1 MKRFSEAIQSKILL
15 FDGSMGAL
23 LSRMGHVTPCPDE
36 LAVTRPDVI
45 RSVHQG
51 YLDAGADVLL
61 SDTFGATEM
70 TLAHKKRAGMGEK
83 ITAAAVR
90 LAREVA
96 GSRALV
102 AVDMGPT
109 SAFLYPTGEA
119 MPADFYKTFFDQAR
133 CAKENGADF
142 AMIETQTD
150 LGEARLACLAARAA
164 GLEAAVSFTF
174 GRNTGRT
181 LTGSPA
187 ECCAAALEA
196 AGAAALGLNCSPS
209 PEDMLGLL
217 RAMRR
222 VSALPVVVQPNAGM
236 PETAPDGSTFYPYS
250 PEKMRECARALLEAG
265 ASAIGGCCGTTFD
278 HIRALKPLTG
288 GPVPTPAWD
297 GQARL
302 CSRRDCATVTE
313 ALEAVADLSDPE
325 DAYDL
330 EGDETA
336 VRLDL
341 RGLAPDEAAVR
352 TLDASAATRLPL
364 ILRADDADALRA
376 ALLACPGRPAA
387 DAPAD
392 LRPIIDEFGAFPI
405 ARPLRAASPPKPAA
419 RFSSARAS
427 AFPAKRLSVFFIDE
441 SVRTGYTGREI
452 QAAWGALIVTK
463 KTSRAI
469 LFAVLAAAL
478 YALNAPVSKLLL
490 GRVPERMMA
499 AFLYL
504 GAGVGMGAVKLIGRG
519 RRERSLRRDD
529 LPYVIGMIALDIAA
543 PILLMLGLRRT
554 TPETAALLNNFEI
567 VATSLIALILFRE
580 TISRRLWL
588 AIVLVTA
595 ASALLSVEDAG
606 SLRFSAGSIYVL
618 LACVCWGFEN
628 NCTRRLSDRSPL
640 DVVIVK
646 GLFSGAGALGIAFFA
661 GERLPGAM
669 DALAAML
676 LGFVAFGMSIF
687 FYIRAQRDLGAART
701 SAYYALA
708 PFIGAGLSLAIFRD
722 MPGATFFLALA
733 IMIAGAYL
741 ASSDGKPA

>member
-83 ITAAAVR
+83 ITATAVR

-150 LGEARLACLAARAA
+150 IGEARLACLAARAA

-209 PEDMLGLL
+209 PEDMIGLL

-288 GPVPTPAWD
+288 GPVPAPAWD

-387 DAPAD
+387 YAPAD

>member
-83 ITAAAVR
+83 ITATAVR

-209 PEDMLGLL
+209 PEDMIGLL

-288 GPVPTPAWD
+288 GPVPAPAWD

-302 CSRRDCATVTE
+302 CDGHGSAGSRRRPLRPRGCLRPRGRRDC
-313 ALEAVADLSDPE
+313 
-325 DAYDL
+325 
-330 EGDETA
+330 
-336 VRLDL
+336 R
-341 RGLAPDEAAVR
+341 AP
-352 TLDASAATRLPL
+352 
-364 ILRADDADALRA
+364 
-376 ALLACPGRPAA
+376 
-387 DAPAD
+387 
-392 LRPIIDEFGAFPI
+392 
-405 ARPLRAASPPKPAA
+405 
-419 RFSSARAS
+419 
-427 AFPAKRLSVFFIDE
+427 
-441 SVRTGYTGREI
+441 
-452 QAAWGALIVTK
+452 
-463 KTSRAI
+463 
-469 LFAVLAAAL
+469 
-478 YALNAPVSKLLL
+478 
-490 GRVPERMMA
+490 
-499 AFLYL
+499 
-504 GAGVGMGAVKLIGRG
+504 
-519 RRERSLRRDD
+519 
-529 LPYVIGMIALDIAA
+529 
-543 PILLMLGLRRT
+543 
-554 TPETAALLNNFEI
+554 
-567 VATSLIALILFRE
+567 
-580 TISRRLWL
+580 
-588 AIVLVTA
+588 
-595 ASALLSVEDAG
+595 
-606 SLRFSAGSIYVL
+606 
-618 LACVCWGFEN
+618 
-628 NCTRRLSDRSPL
+628 
-640 DVVIVK
+640 
-646 GLFSGAGALGIAFFA
+646 
-661 GERLPGAM
+661 
-669 DALAAML
+669 
-676 LGFVAFGMSIF
+676 
-687 FYIRAQRDLGAART
+687 
-701 SAYYALA
+701 
-708 PFIGAGLSLAIFRD
+708 
-722 MPGATFFLALA
+722 
-733 IMIAGAYL
+733 
-741 ASSDGKPA
+741 

>member
-70 TLAHKKRAGMGEK
+70 TLAHKKRAGMGET
-83 ITAAAVR
+83 ITATAVR

-209 PEDMLGLL
+209 PEDMIGLL

-288 GPVPTPAWD
+288 GPVPAPAWD

>member
-83 ITAAAVR
+83 ITATAVR

-209 PEDMLGLL
+209 PEDMIGLL

-288 GPVPTPAWD
+288 GPVPAPAWD

-463 KTSRAI
+463 KASRAI

>member
-1 MKRFSEAIQSKILL
+1 M
-15 FDGSMGAL
+15 
-23 LSRMGHVTPCPDE
+23 
-36 LAVTRPDVI
+36 
-45 RSVHQG
+45 
-51 YLDAGADVLL
+51 
-61 SDTFGATEM
+61 
-70 TLAHKKRAGMGEK
+70 
-83 ITAAAVR
+83 
-90 LAREVA
+90 
-96 GSRALV
+96 
-102 AVDMGPT
+102 
-109 SAFLYPTGEA
+109 
-119 MPADFYKTFFDQAR
+119 
-133 CAKENGADF
+133 
-142 AMIETQTD
+142 
-150 LGEARLACLAARAA
+150 
-164 GLEAAVSFTF
+164 
-174 GRNTGRT
+174 
-181 LTGSPA
+181 
-187 ECCAAALEA
+187 
-196 AGAAALGLNCSPS
+196 
-209 PEDMLGLL
+209 
-217 RAMRR
+217 
-222 VSALPVVVQPNAGM
+222 
-236 PETAPDGSTFYPYS
+236 
-250 PEKMRECARALLEAG
+250 
-265 ASAIGGCCGTTFD
+265 
-278 HIRALKPLTG
+278 
-288 GPVPTPAWD
+288 
-297 GQARL
+297 
-302 CSRRDCATVTE
+302 
-313 ALEAVADLSDPE
+313 
-325 DAYDL
+325 
-330 EGDETA
+330 
-336 VRLDL
+336 
-341 RGLAPDEAAVR
+341 
-352 TLDASAATRLPL
+352 
-364 ILRADDADALRA
+364 
-376 ALLACPGRPAA
+376 
-387 DAPAD
+387 
-392 LRPIIDEFGAFPI
+392 
-405 ARPLRAASPPKPAA
+405 
-419 RFSSARAS
+419 
-427 AFPAKRLSVFFIDE
+427 
-441 SVRTGYTGREI
+441 
-452 QAAWGALIVTK
+452 TK

-618 LACVCWGFEN
+618 LACACWGFEN

-661 GERLPGAM
+661 GGRLPGAM

>member
-23 LSRMGHVTPCPDE
+23 LSRMGHATPCPDE

-70 TLAHKKRAGMGEK
+70 TLAHKKRAGMGET

-90 LAREVA
+90 LAREAA

-217 RAMRR
+217 RATRR

-288 GPVPTPAWD
+288 GPVPAPAWD

-387 DAPAD
+387 DAPAS
-392 LRPIIDEFGAFPI
+392 LRPIIDEFGAFP
-405 ARPLRAASPPKPAA
+405 
-419 RFSSARAS
+419 
-427 AFPAKRLSVFFIDE
+427 
-441 SVRTGYTGREI
+441 
-452 QAAWGALIVTK
+452 
-463 KTSRAI
+463 
-469 LFAVLAAAL
+469 
-478 YALNAPVSKLLL
+478 
-490 GRVPERMMA
+490 
-499 AFLYL
+499 
-504 GAGVGMGAVKLIGRG
+504 
-519 RRERSLRRDD
+519 
-529 LPYVIGMIALDIAA
+529 
-543 PILLMLGLRRT
+543 
-554 TPETAALLNNFEI
+554 
-567 VATSLIALILFRE
+567 
-580 TISRRLWL
+580 
-588 AIVLVTA
+588 
-595 ASALLSVEDAG
+595 G
-606 SLRFSAGSIYVL
+606 S
-618 LACVCWGFEN
+618 
-628 NCTRRLSDRSPL
+628 
-640 DVVIVK
+640 
-646 GLFSGAGALGIAFFA
+646 
-661 GERLPGAM
+661 
-669 DALAAML
+669 
-676 LGFVAFGMSIF
+676 
-687 FYIRAQRDLGAART
+687 
-701 SAYYALA
+701 
-708 PFIGAGLSLAIFRD
+708 
-722 MPGATFFLALA
+722 
-733 IMIAGAYL
+733 
-741 ASSDGKPA
+741 